1 MSYGS
6 QKPFRHNFRAFIVKQ
21 MQSVLGEERA
31 NSSKMRCK
39 RGPVSFVGNTGRR
52 DDNKSEAKALNLK
65 GPLPDTGV
73 YGML

>member
-1 MSYGS
+1 
-6 QKPFRHNFRAFIVKQ
+6 

-31 NSSKMRCK
+31 NNSKMRCK
-39 RGPVSFVGNTGRR
+39 PGPVIFVGNMGRR
-52 DDNKSEAKALNLK
+52 DENKSKAKALNLK